1 MGRGERG
8 MEWRRMIEIGG
19 NGMGRQGSGNGLG
32 YGRMVWSVGKWFEV
46 CGNGMKC

>member
-1 MGRGERG
+1 

-19 NGMGRQGSGNGLG
+19 NGMGRQGWAGDGLG
-32 YGRMVWSVGKWFEV
+32 YGRMVWSAGKWAEV